1 MHTCRVC
8 TQLNTH
14 HNDSSNSLLRATL
27 GSLTSSSFNL
37 NISQD
42 VDELHQKKFDDRQ
55 NATQQQQ
62 PRQNPPCNKRHR
74 QCGTGH
80 HYGD

>member
-42 VDELHQKKFDDRQ
+42 VDESHQ
-55 NATQQQQ
+55 
-62 PRQNPPCNKRHR
+62 
-74 QCGTGH
+74 
-80 HYGD
+80 